1 MNRILNF
8 QWAVLGG
15 LVLALIIGII
25 FQSHTTFSPANPTIV
40 QQTDQPTTINT
51 SQVTLPPTPI
61 NFVTLPNTWLIR
73 LKLYRESAPVIEKV
87 TRMPQGGRVSIFS
100 GGDSTIQILSFDGEV
115 IYELKFTP
123 SFTVGE
129 PQRLVDE
136 ITMLIVLPDF
146 ENASAIRVIT
156 SQGEVTYELQ
166 SSE

>member
-15 LVLALIIGII
+15 LALALVVGLI
-25 FQSHTTFSPANPTIV
+25 FQSPTTFSPVNPTIV
-40 QQTDQPTTINT
+40 QQTDQPTMT
-51 SQVTLPPTPI
+51 PTPM

-73 LKLYRESAPVIEKV
+73 LKLYRESAPVIEKL

-100 GGDSTIQILSFDGEV
+100 GGDSTIQILSFDSEV

-123 SFTVGE
+123 TFTVGE

-156 SQGEVTYELQ
+156 SQGEATHELQ